1 MSQYYKQGQDRNQA
15 LLFPPSINDYVDK
28 NNNVRAIDMYV
39 DTLNIKELKFTDT
52 RKSNKLDGQ
61 KAYSPTLLLKIYI
74 YGYINKIRSSR
85 MLERECKRNIEMIW
99 LTQGLTPTYRTISEF
114 RASNPKALKQVFK
127 EFVLLCEN
135 IDLIGDG
142 IKAVD
147 GAFLRAN
154 ASKNVL
160 ITKKTID
167 KDLIK
172 INKDI
177 TDYLTSLEFS
187 DKEHQSYNKINNLPK
202 DLRKLKHKRQE
213 LSSNLKL
220 LEELKQTQYNKTDP
234 DAKLMIKPAHNLI
247 AYNSQIV
254 VDDKHKLI
262 VATDVT
268 SQGTDV
274 KQIHSMAIE
283 TKENLKL
290 SKSDTLDIVG
300 DTGYYSGKEL
310 KKCIDDNINAYIPQA
325 KLKLRAEDK
334 GVFPRDKFMYDRK
347 KDLYVCPNNEV
358 LKKSLKP
365 QLKND
370 KKNYVYRAST
380 SSCKNCPLKD
390 KCIPNKTKYKQMY
403 RWEHE
408 KIVDEH
414 KLKMSTQKAKDIVRR
429 RGSIV
434 EHPFGTIK
442 RTLGWDHFLVR
453 GKDKVS
459 GENALLMFTYN
470 FKRILNI
477 IGIELFKKLTI
488 DIQNG
493 DIKQIKKDIGEYIL
507 CFSLYLGF
515 YFGIIF
521 IGLIFKRKLVIF
533 SK

>member
-1 MSQYYKQGQDRNQA
+1 
-15 LLFPPSINDYVDK
+15 
-28 NNNVRAIDMYV
+28 
-39 DTLNIKELKFTDT
+39 
-52 RKSNKLDGQ
+52 
-61 KAYSPTLLLKIYI
+61 
-74 YGYINKIRSSR
+74 
-85 MLERECKRNIEMIW
+85 MI
-99 LTQGLTPTYRTISEF
+99 I
-114 RASNPKALKQVFK
+114 
-127 EFVLLCEN
+127 
-135 IDLIGDG
+135 
-142 IKAVD
+142 
-147 GAFLRAN
+147 
-154 ASKNVL
+154 
-160 ITKKTID
+160 
-167 KDLIK
+167 
-172 INKDI
+172 
-177 TDYLTSLEFS
+177 
-187 DKEHQSYNKINNLPK
+187 
-202 DLRKLKHKRQE
+202 
-213 LSSNLKL
+213 
-220 LEELKQTQYNKTDP
+220 
-234 DAKLMIKPAHNLI
+234 
-247 AYNSQIV
+247 
-254 VDDKHKLI
+254 
-262 VATDVT
+262 
-268 SQGTDV
+268 
-274 KQIHSMAIE
+274 
-283 TKENLKL
+283 
-290 SKSDTLDIVG
+290 
-300 DTGYYSGKEL
+300 
-310 KKCIDDNINAYIPQA
+310 INAYIPQA
-325 KLKLRAEDK
+325 KLTQRAEDK
-334 GVFPRDKFMYDRK
+334 GVFPRDKFMYDKK

-380 SSCKNCPLKD
+380 SSCKRCPLKD

-533 SK
+533 GK